1 MRNSQFDK
9 PLFWIISHLFL
20 FHINASGYSLIVTQN
35 PTEVDIHL
43 KTSVSLSCQ
52 WTTNS
57 SAQKVRVIWYKTD
70 QPANE
75 LQTVVLNGTERTN
88 TFSLKISRSNDSGV
102 YICKVIVEIPLF
114 LQQQGNGTQVF
125 VYGYNSTMDA
135 GLSWKVLT
143 AACAGG
149 AAVLLILAAG
159 CLALRRTLK
168 QEKKEEPSVP
178 IYMNSTQGFQKKQM
192 SSDNKWKK
200 MNEDHGPENTTVSKT
215 LPDSYSNQFIRVDC
229 EDIFAVQRKMKNKRA
244 NFFMGNANSSLNT
257 EGKFQRK
264 RSLHIYIN
272 SRDLRKQTQQPVG
285 DNLAHK
291 ICDPVKNHKNKM
303 VKSGDNCED
312 V

>member
-1 MRNSQFDK
+1 
-9 PLFWIISHLFL
+9 
-20 FHINASGYSLIVTQN
+20 
-35 PTEVDIHL
+35 
-43 KTSVSLSCQ
+43 
-52 WTTNS
+52 
-57 SAQKVRVIWYKTD
+57 
-70 QPANE
+70 
-75 LQTVVLNGTERTN
+75 
-88 TFSLKISRSNDSGV
+88 
-102 YICKVIVEIPLF
+102 
-114 LQQQGNGTQVF
+114 
-125 VYGYNSTMDA
+125 MDA